1 MGIQVVVGAGPVG
14 TESARLLA
22 EAGHEVIL
30 TSRTVAHAPPGVRR
44 VQADATDGAALAN
57 ISARAETI
65 LMCAMAPY
73 HRWPTEFF
81 PILDGTVQAAER
93 VGARLIIVGNVY
105 GYGANAPS
113 PLRFDTPL
121 DPTSRKGTARTIMWQ
136 RALRSKASALE
147 VRASDYLGYGAI
159 GHFALLALPALLAG
173 KPVAFTGDLDARHA
187 WAYTKDVARTAVAA
201 VGYQGT
207 WDRAFHVPS
216 QYATP
221 RELASKVS
229 GVLGK
234 ELPPLRSYSHSE
246 LEEQGLGEL
255 IEMSYL
261 FDRPLLIDSTDT
273 EALLGVRASPLDEM
287 IEDTLRDALD
297 PSAYASGGA

>member
-14 TESARLLA
+14 MESARLLA
-22 EAGHEVIL
+22 EAGHDVIL
-30 TSRTVAHAPPGVRR
+30 TSRTVKRAPPGVRI
-44 VQADATDGAALAN
+44 VQADATDGAGLAN
-57 ISARAETI
+57 ISAGAETI

-81 PILDGTVQAAER
+81 PILDGTVQAAEAID
-93 VGARLIIVGNVY
+93 ARLIVVGNVY

-113 PLRFDTPL
+113 PLRSDTPL

-136 RALRSKASALE
+136 RALRSKAPALE
-147 VRASDYLGYGAI
+147 VRASDYLGHGAI
-159 GHFALLALPALLAG
+159 GYFALLALPALRAG
-173 KPVAFTGDLDARHA
+173 DPAAFIGDLDARHA
-187 WAYTKDVARTAVAA
+187 WAFTKDVARTAAAA
-201 VGYQGT
+201 VGYKGK

-221 RELASKVS
+221 RELASKVADA
-229 GVLGK
+229 LGK

-261 FDRPLLIDSTDT
+261 FDRPLRVDSTDT
-273 EALLGVRASPLDEM
+273 EELLGIRASSLDEM
-287 IEDTLRDALD
+287 VEDTLLD
-297 PSAYASGGA
+297 RLS

>member
-14 TESARLLA
+14 MESARLLA
-22 EAGHEVIL
+22 EAGHDVIL
-30 TSRTVAHAPPGVRR
+30 TSRTVKRAPPGVRI
-44 VQADATDGAALAN
+44 VQADATDGAGLAN
-57 ISARAETI
+57 ISAGAETI

-81 PILDGTVQAAER
+81 PILDGAVQAAEAID
-93 VGARLIIVGNVY
+93 ARLIVVGNVY

-121 DPTSRKGTARTIMWQ
+121 DPSSRKGTARTIMWQ
-136 RALRSKASALE
+136 RALRSKVAALE
-147 VRASDYLGYGAI
+147 VRASDYLGQGAI
-159 GHFALLALPALLAG
+159 GYFALLALPALLAG
-173 KPVAFTGDLDARHA
+173 EPVAFIGDLDARHA
-187 WAYTKDVARTAVAA
+187 WAFTKDVARTAAAA
-201 VGYQGT
+201 VGYKGK
-207 WDRAFHVPS
+207 WERAFHVPS

-221 RELASKVS
+221 RELASKVADA
-229 GVLGK
+229 LGK

-261 FDRPLLIDSTDT
+261 FDRPLRVDSTDT
-273 EALLGVRASPLDEM
+273 EELLGIRASSLDEM
-287 IEDTLRDALD
+287 VEDTLRDRL
-297 PSAYASGGA
+297 S

>member
-14 TESARLLA
+14 MESARLLA
-22 EAGHEVIL
+22 EAGHDVIL
-30 TSRTVAHAPPGVRR
+30 TSRTVKRAPPGVRI
-44 VQADATDGAALAN
+44 VQADATDGAGLAN
-57 ISARAETI
+57 ISAGAETI

-81 PILDGTVQAAER
+81 PILDGTVQAAEAID
-93 VGARLIIVGNVY
+93 ARLIVVGNVY

-136 RALRSKASALE
+136 RALRSKVAALE
-147 VRASDYLGYGAI
+147 VRASDYLGHGAI
-159 GHFALLALPALLAG
+159 GYFALLALPALLAG
-173 KPVAFTGDLDARHA
+173 EPVAFIGDLDARHA
-187 WAYTKDVARTAVAA
+187 WAFTKDVARTAAAA
-201 VGYQGT
+201 VGYKGK

-221 RELASKVS
+221 RELASKVADA
-229 GVLGK
+229 LGK

-261 FDRPLLIDSTDT
+261 FDRPLRVDSTDT
-273 EALLGVRASPLDEM
+273 EELLGIRASSLDEM
-287 IEDTLRDALD
+287 VEDTLRDRL
-297 PSAYASGGA
+297 S